1 MPVLRFG
8 AGKVQI
14 DAPKAVIY
22 SGAGIAVPATFLAGT
37 FSAPL
42 IAFGTSPSTSITA
55 VDASANTLTIAGNNG
70 RLSRAQYA
78 TFTATSGSLPAPL
91 QLATR
96 YSIGVKTPGVDP
108 AAWTTFTLLDGAGNT
123 IDLTSAGSGTHTVR
137 LSLDDTQSPVGA
149 FRTLDSSAPSWAA
162 MNPSDGVYDW
172 SRMDEYLDL
181 HYKALGRVG
190 VLCFNQT
197 PTWAARNAAN
207 DAYGYSGGG
216 QVPTDITKINT
227 FLVQLLRRYCQ
238 VSAYNPSGDQMF
250 SFVEV
255 WNEPTFSATG
265 TAGVNWCGTTA
276 ELAQATRQMRLAI
289 DAEAPG
295 AALIGPGFTSGA
307 AFGGIGAANGI
318 HAYLLASDGSGGA
331 AKDHLDG
338 VSFHAYNMNKS
349 NELHGYAARIELLK
363 QTFQHAGMSAN
374 TPIYQTESGVDALTD
389 LRCHA
394 RRAVIGA
401 ALGLQ
406 MDVTYTWDSF
416 GANPRDYPECRAALE
431 LVGQRLPGK
440 TLTYCAIM
448 QDDSVRF
455 TADGVTTTI

>member
-1 MPVLRFG
+1 MRSRTRAVGTSPNFP
-8 AGKVQI
+8 QQ
-14 DAPKAVIY
+14 VIY
-22 SGAGIAVPATFLAGT
+22 SGAGIDVPSTFLAGT
-37 FSAPL
+37 FTAPF
-42 IAFGTSPSTSITA
+42 IGFGASSSTSITA
-55 VDASANTLTIAGNNG
+55 VDASANTLTIASNNG
-70 RLSRAQYA
+70 RLARAQYA
-78 TFTATSGSLPAPL
+78 TFTETSGSLPPPL
-91 QLATR
+91 QLSTR
-96 YSIGVKTPGVDP
+96 YTIGAKTPGTDT
-108 AAWTTFTLLDGAGNT
+108 AAWTTFTLLDGSGNT
-123 IDLTSAGSGTHTVR
+123 IDLTSGGSGTHTVR
-137 LSLDDTQSPVGA
+137 LSLDDLQSPVGA

-181 HYKALGRVG
+181 HYKTLGRVG

-207 DAYGYSGGG
+207 DAYAYAGGG

-255 WNEPTFSATG
+255 WNEPTFSSTG
-265 TAGVNWCGTTA
+265 TAGVNWCGTTG
-276 ELAQATRQMRLAI
+276 ELSQATRQMRLAI

-295 AALIGPGFTSGA
+295 VALIGPGFTSGA

-349 NELHGYAARIELLK
+349 SELIGYSARINLLR
-363 QTFQHAGMSAN
+363 QTFVHAGMSSN
-374 TPIYQTESGVDALTD
+374 TPIYQTESGVDD
-389 LRCHA
+389 VNDVRCHA
-394 RRAVIGA
+394 RRAIVGA
-401 ALGLQ
+401 ALGIQ
-406 MDVTYTWDSF
+406 MDVTYQWDSF
-416 GANPRDYPECRAALE
+416 GCNPRDYQECRTWLEFVGNALPE
-431 LVGQRLPGK
+431 S
-440 TLTYCAIM
+440 TITYCAIM
-448 QDDSVRF
+448 QRGEVQF
-455 TADGVTTTI
+455 TADGQTYTV